1 MLHQEPI
8 LTHALGTRII
18 LQKEKA
24 TLYVE
29 HDFNPISAGVVVVGV
44 VDRSCRKIVA
54 CVQIV
59 RCGYHRY
66 SKPVRRLV
74 CEYLPELAQA
84 LDTVLCGW
92 KGGCKK

>member
-1 MLHQEPI
+1 MLHQEPN

-29 HDFNPISAGVVVVGV
+29 HDFNPISACVVVVGV
-44 VDRSCRKIVA
+44 IDRSCRKIVA
-54 CVQIV
+54 CVQIF
-59 RCGYHRY
+59 RRGYHRY
-66 SKPVRRLV
+66 SKAVRRLV
-74 CEYLPELAQA
+74 CEYLLILAQV

-92 KGGCKK
+92 KRGCKK